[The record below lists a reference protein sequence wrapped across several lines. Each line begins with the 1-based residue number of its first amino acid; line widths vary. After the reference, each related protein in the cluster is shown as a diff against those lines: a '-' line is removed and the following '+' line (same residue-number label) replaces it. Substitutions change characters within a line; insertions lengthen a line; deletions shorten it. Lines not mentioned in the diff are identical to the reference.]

1 MSLSVYT
8 GPMFSGKTTHMIQE
22 VTRFCDISGLKAVVI
37 NHELD
42 TRDEE
47 NLVSSHSSGY
57 KGLSDKIT
65 VIFSQSLEK
74 VNVDDYS
81 IIGVDEACF
90 FNDLYVTI
98 EKWLVEGKNIVC
110 AGLDGNYK
118 MQKFGQISELLHLSD
133 KFIKLP
139 SICCK
144 CLEELNIRNETV
156 TPYNTVPA
164 PFTRKKCILSSDTI
178 DIGGSDKYLP
188 VCRSHHA
195 M

>member
-1 MSLSVYT
+1 MYLSVYT

-22 VTRFCDISGLKAVVI
+22 VTQFCDITGLKAIII

-65 VIFSQSLEK
+65 VTFSEYLSK
-74 VNVDDYS
+74 VDVDEYS

-90 FNDLYVTI
+90 FNDLYDTI
-98 EKWLVEGKNIVC
+98 VKWLNEGKNIVC
-110 AGLDGNYK
+110 AGLDGNFK
-118 MQKFGQISELLHLSD
+118 MQKFGQINELLHISD
-133 KFIKLP
+133 KFLKLP
-139 SICCK
+139 SICSK
-144 CLEELNIRNETV
+144 CLEELNTRGETI

-164 PFTRKKCILSSDTI
+164 PFTRKKCTTNSDTI

-195 M
+195 V